1 MKYSNKD
8 ENLEKAQI
16 QMISSAKRPLVWLS
30 FLSFL
35 LAFVFIILAF
45 FSIKRIETV
54 QSPAFPVC
62 LIQETPLYM
71 TIHNL
76 SAIIPAIAILAGL
89 VALLRII
96 KSRKIRFDFA
106 LAFAGIAVSVIALTI
121 YWFELNHLAEHL
133 H

>member
-1 MKYSNKD
+1 MKNSNKD

-16 QMISSAKRPLVWLS
+16 QRISSAKRPLVWLS
-30 FLSFL
+30 FFSFL
-35 LAFVFIILAF
+35 LALVFIAIAF
-45 FSIKRIETV
+45 VSIKRIETV

-62 LIQETPLYM
+62 LIRETPLYI

-76 SAIIPAIAILAGL
+76 SAIIPVIAILTGL
-89 VALLRII
+89 LALYRII

-106 LAFAGIAVSVIALTI
+106 LAFAGIAVSVITLTI
-121 YWFELNHLAEHL
+121 YWFELNHLAEHS